1 MLTPDYLWYVPEKAE
16 KQAEELHNKIVSV
29 IIERMM
35 IRLGRGED
43 YLFTPI
49 DKWQMDV
56 LQDAG
61 YILQAVQKEIAQTTK
76 IGIDTIARTMKE
88 AGIKALEWD
97 DAVYKKAGLEP
108 KPLGKALIYN
118 DCCREIMKRQ
128 RERCTI
134 TLVQCRTPVTIIT

>member
-49 DKWQMDV
+49 D
-56 LQDAG
+56 
-61 YILQAVQKEIAQTTK
+61 
-76 IGIDTIARTMKE
+76 
-88 AGIKALEWD
+88 
-97 DAVYKKAGLEP
+97 
-108 KPLGKALIYN
+108 
-118 DCCREIMKRQ
+118 
-128 RERCTI
+128 
-134 TLVQCRTPVTIIT
+134 

>member
-1 MLTPDYLWYVPEKAE
+1 MLTPTYLWYVPEKAE

-61 YILQAVQKEIAQTTK
+61 YILQAVQAEIA
-76 IGIDTIARTMKE
+76 
-88 AGIKALEWD
+88 
-97 DAVYKKAGLEP
+97 
-108 KPLGKALIYN
+108 
-118 DCCREIMKRQ
+118 
-128 RERCTI
+128 
-134 TLVQCRTPVTIIT
+134 

>member
-29 IIERMM
+29 MIERMM

-61 YILQAVQKEIAQTTK
+61 YILQYILLTSGKWMYCRMQ
-76 IGIDTIARTMKE
+76 GIS
-88 AGIKALEWD
+88 
-97 DAVYKKAGLEP
+97 
-108 KPLGKALIYN
+108 
-118 DCCREIMKRQ
+118 CKRYRKRLHKQQ
-128 RERCTI
+128 R
-134 TLVQCRTPVTIIT
+134 

>member
-49 DKWQMDV
+49 DKWQNGCI
-56 LQDAG
+56 AG
-61 YILQAVQKEIAQTTK
+61 CR
-76 IGIDTIARTMKE
+76 GIS
-88 AGIKALEWD
+88 
-97 DAVYKKAGLEP
+97 
-108 KPLGKALIYN
+108 
-118 DCCREIMKRQ
+118 CKRYRKRLHKQQ
-128 RERCTI
+128 R
-134 TLVQCRTPVTIIT
+134 

>member
-61 YILQAVQKEIAQTTK
+61 YILQAVQAEIAQTTK

-88 AGIKALEWD
+88 AGIKALECIKRQ
-97 DAVYKKAGLEP
+97 VLNQNHS
-108 KPLGKALIYN
+108 GKVLIYR
-118 DCCREIMKRQ
+118 DCCKEIMKRP
-128 RERCTI
+128 REKCIT
-134 TLVQCRTPVTIIT
+134 TLVRCRTPATITT

>member
-61 YILQAVQKEIAQTTK
+61 YILQAVQAEIAQTTK
-76 IGIDTIARTMKE
+76 IGREAKPIKYHGFADRSASRSPRTR
-88 AGIKALEWD
+88 
-97 DAVYKKAGLEP
+97 
-108 KPLGKALIYN
+108 PLGLSAGPPLS
-118 DCCREIMKRQ
+118 
-128 RERCTI
+128 
-134 TLVQCRTPVTIIT
+134 

>member
-76 IGIDTIARTMKE
+76 IGIDTIART
-88 AGIKALEWD
+88 
-97 DAVYKKAGLEP
+97 
-108 KPLGKALIYN
+108 
-118 DCCREIMKRQ
+118 
-128 RERCTI
+128 
-134 TLVQCRTPVTIIT
+134 TLVRCRTPATITT